1 MYFGQLFDLAC
12 QYRSNSIDHY
22 SSSPINNNESLLMN
36 TNVLSSLSNS
46 SIFSS
51 SSSFSPPSSSP
62 LSSIYSSSSTTT
74 ATTMS
79 LDQKY
84 STTAGGCLEYNL
96 EGLPFI
102 WLGTV
107 CVLKIISL
115 IGSTIT
121 WWLAK

>member
-1 MYFGQLFDLAC
+1 
-12 QYRSNSIDHY
+12 
-22 SSSPINNNESLLMN
+22 
-36 TNVLSSLSNS
+36 
-46 SIFSS
+46 
-51 SSSFSPPSSSP
+51 
-62 LSSIYSSSSTTT
+62 
-74 ATTMS
+74 MS